1 MLYADII
8 IAVKLVHCLF
18 AIKHENG
25 NMTSVVVSILRSSR
39 AFVEKL
45 PLLNGK
51 RTNPLDII
59 RPQREPNKNGCNA
72 RNPSAHC
79 IPSAVLHISLF
90 VLLSLFIF
98 FIFIFLSSVVV
109 FYGRYFTTFIV
120 FQHSIIKSVI
130 SPFAISPFAMA
141 HGTLMWQPFISQTE
155 REFT

>member
-8 IAVKLVHCLF
+8 IAIKLVHCLF
-18 AIKHENG
+18 AIKHETG
-25 NMTSVVVSILRSSR
+25 VVVSILRSSR

-90 VLLSLFIF
+90 FLLSLFFVLFLF
-98 FIFIFLSSVVV
+98 FFLLLLCFTADILQPLSCSSIQSLKVLLARLQ
-109 FYGRYFTTFIV
+109 FRP
-120 FQHSIIKSVI
+120 
-130 SPFAISPFAMA
+130 SPWHM
-141 HGTLMWQPFISQTE
+141 E
-155 REFT
+155 R